1 MQFSDVIGQHEA
13 RERLLQL
20 VAEQRVPHAI
30 LFTGPEGSG
39 KLALALAFASYL
51 LGERYEG
58 QSLLDNTAAVTNA
71 EAMLRKFEHPD
82 LHFSY
87 PVIRPKNSS
96 SERKVKVRVFKFA

>member
-39 KLALALAFASYL
+39 KLALAA
-51 LGERYEG
+51 R
-58 QSLLDNTAAVTNA
+58 
-71 EAMLRKFEHPD
+71 
-82 LHFSY
+82 
-87 PVIRPKNSS
+87 
-96 SERKVKVRVFKFA
+96 